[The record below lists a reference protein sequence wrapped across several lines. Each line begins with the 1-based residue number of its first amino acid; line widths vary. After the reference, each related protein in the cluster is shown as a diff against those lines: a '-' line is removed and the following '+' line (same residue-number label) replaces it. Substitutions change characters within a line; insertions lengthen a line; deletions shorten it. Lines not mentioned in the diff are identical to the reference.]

1 MRVGRNQHQP
11 CVLPHSL
18 KAVFDLDQRTAM
30 TDSDRRPRD
39 GTYLGDAM
47 PTDSATFRVFSTAV
61 TFALAFVLSLILF
74 AAAVGY
80 HLN

>member
-1 MRVGRNQHQP
+1 
-11 CVLPHSL
+11 
-18 KAVFDLDQRTAM
+18 
-30 TDSDRRPRD
+30 
-39 GTYLGDAM
+39 M
-47 PTDSATFRVFSTAV
+47 PANSTTFRVLSTAV

>member
-1 MRVGRNQHQP
+1 LTWIKER
-11 CVLPHSL
+11 
-18 KAVFDLDQRTAM
+18 QRQTQIDVTAM
-30 TDSDRRPRD
+30 NL
-39 GTYLGDAM
+39 LGDAM
-47 PTDSATFRVFSTAV
+47 PANSTTFRVLSTAV

>member
-11 CVLPHSL
+11 CVCRIR
-18 KAVFDLDQRTAM
+18 FDLDQRTAM

-39 GTYLGDAM
+39 GTYFGDAM
-47 PTDSATFRVFSTAV
+47 PTDSATFRVLSTAV
-61 TFALAFVLSLILF
+61 TFVLAFVLSLILF